1 MNDFFRY
8 VEQEA
13 RRRFPS
19 IDFTLETCHYGI
31 AVLNEA
37 GEEIDFYEWEDSP
50 GTEERVRY

>member
-31 AVLNEA
+31 AVLNED
-37 GEEIDFYEWEDSP
+37 GEEIDFYEWQDPP